1 MIAAKTWT
9 TTTLTLLVLS
19 TQPVL
24 AQTTDLPDLSPA
36 TEAPTGLEDINSVDQ
51 LTDLSP
57 DHWAYKAV
65 KALIERYGI
74 ISGYDDKTFKG
85 NRPLSRYEFAAAL
98 GELMEQI
105 QTYSKIQQDDL
116 VTLKRLQTAFQESL
130 KEVSDR
136 LNKADSK
143 ISQLQRQNF
152 SPTTTL
158 HTQISQAITNGPAA
172 RLTAVSRLRLDLNTS
187 FTGVDQLTTQLEWGN
202 NGGDATSL
210 AQAASGNRLGTN
222 GSIADGGALST
233 VEVPNALRLRKLYY
247 RFTPV
252 ENLQIAVGTALPPS
266 DFIDRN
272 SFANNSGLNFTS
284 SFFANNP
291 LIVQNPIDQRGGA
304 GIALDWRAQAKLA
317 VRALYASAD
326 PLTKLGGTRN
336 QTSLEAE
343 YQVTKD
349 ITARLQ
355 YTHANNDGSRINAF
369 GLNGEWAITRQFG
382 LFGRL
387 GAGSYRGFNT
397 TLNSNS
403 DLNPRSWMIGG
414 TVQNFLITGSTAG
427 AAIGQPFVTQNLGTK
442 TQTNFETYFGFALND
457 QIHLSPALTVV
468 RNPDNQR
475 RRTIWQ
481 WTMRIVFDF

>member
-9 TTTLTLLVLS
+9 TTTLALLIS
-19 TQPVL
+19 SGAPAL
-24 AQTTDLPDLSPA
+24 AQTTDLPDLSPDN
-36 TEAPTGLEDINSVDQ
+36 TPPTGLEEVNSVDQ

-65 KALIERYGI
+65 KNLIERYGVL
-74 ISGYDDKTFKG
+74 SGYGDKTFKG
-85 NRPLSRYEFAAAL
+85 NRPLSRYEFAASLSA
-98 GELMEQI
+98 LMEQI
-105 QTYSKIQQDDL
+105 QTYNKIQQDDL

-130 KEVSDR
+130 KEVADR
-136 LNKADSK
+136 LNKADGK
-143 ISQLQRQNF
+143 IAQLQRQNF

-202 NGGDATSL
+202 NGGDATSR
-210 AQAASGNRLGTN
+210 AQDLTGNRLGTN

-233 VEVPNALRLRKLYY
+233 IGVENRLRLRKLYY

-252 ENLQIAVGTALPPS
+252 ENLNIAVGTALPPS

-272 SFANNSGLNFTS
+272 SFANNSGLNFSS

-291 LIVQNPIDQRGGA
+291 LIVQNPVDQRGGA
-304 GIALDWRAQAKLA
+304 GIALDWRAQANLA

-343 YQVTKD
+343 YNFTPD

-355 YTHANNDGSRINAF
+355 YTHANNDGSRINAL
-369 GLNGEWAITRQFG
+369 GLNGEWAITRQLG

-387 GAGSYRGFNT
+387 GLGSYRGFNT
-397 TLNSNS
+397 TINSNS
-403 DLNPRSWMIGG
+403 DLNPRSWMLGG
-414 TVQNFLITGSTAG
+414 TVRNFLITGSTAG
-427 AAIGQPFVTQNLGTK
+427 AAIGQPFSSKNLGTK

-457 QIHLSPALTVV
+457 KIHITPALTVI
-468 RNPDNQR
+468 RNPDNQS

-481 WTMRIVFDF
+481 WTMRILFDF